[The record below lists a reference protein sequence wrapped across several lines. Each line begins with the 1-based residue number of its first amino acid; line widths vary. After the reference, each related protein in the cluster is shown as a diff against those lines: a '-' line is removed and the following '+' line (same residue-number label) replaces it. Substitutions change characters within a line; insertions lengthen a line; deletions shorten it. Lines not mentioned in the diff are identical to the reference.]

1 MEGIDMSKEYSEE
14 FDRLRKNRVE
24 TSYFK
29 YGKARKNFANGNVQ
43 AIPTMELC
51 IKKYNETGKREYL
64 LDAANYLMFEY
75 MFPQHPKAHF
85 RATSSEESVGI
96 VGISEKE
103 MEKFREE
110 SKWVY

>member
-1 MEGIDMSKEYSEE
+1 MEQIDMSKEYSEE
-14 FDRLRKNRVE
+14 FDNLRRNRVE
-24 TSYFK
+24 MSFYK
-29 YGKARKNFANGNVQ
+29 YGPARRNFGTGNVQ

-51 IKKYNETGKREYL
+51 VKKYHETGNREYL

-85 RATSSEESVGI
+85 LATSSEESAGI
-96 VGISEKE
+96 IGISVNE

-110 SKWVY
+110 LIC